1 VHRYMNGKSVEV
13 MMLNEIENLPAGLLA
28 APVESLAELLSGP
41 TLIHLPGRRP
51 EPLFVTVLAHGN
63 ESTGFYAIQSLLQ
76 QYRNRELPRALSIFI
91 GNVTAAGEGLR
102 FLDGQADYNR
112 VWPGTE
118 QLDAPETQMMQQVV
132 DSLRARQAFASVD
145 IHNNTGI
152 NPHYGCINRVD
163 NQFLHLASL
172 FSRTVVY
179 FIRPLGVQSMAMSGV
194 CPAVTIECGKP
205 SHEYGMAHARDYVDA
220 CLHLSELPQHP
231 VASHDVDLFHTVA
244 VVKIPAELS
253 FGFAGETVDL
263 RLNANIDHLNFRELP
278 AGTELGRVRPGVAVG
293 LEVTDDNNQSVYDRY
308 FSIEGPA
315 LVTARPLMP
324 SMLTLD
330 ERIIRQ
336 DCLGYLMERLLPEG
350 C

>member
-1 VHRYMNGKSVEV
+1 
-13 MMLNEIENLPAGLLA
+13 MLNEIEKLPDGLLER
-28 APVESLAELLSGP
+28 PVESMAELLGGP

-76 QYRNRELPRALSIFI
+76 KFRDRELPRALSIFI
-91 GNVTAAGEGLR
+91 GNVAAAAEGLR

-118 QLDAPETQMMQQVV
+118 QVDAPEAQMMRQVV
-132 DSLRARQAFASVD
+132 DSLRARKAFASVD

-179 FIRPLGVQSMAMSGV
+179 FIRPLGVQSMAMSCV

-205 SHEYGMAHARDYVDA
+205 DHEYGMAHARDYVDA

-244 VVKIPAELS
+244 VVKIPADIS
-253 FGFAGETVDL
+253 FGFGEEAVDL
-263 RLNANIDHLNFRELP
+263 RLLRDIDHLNFRELP
-278 AGTELGRVRPGVAVG
+278 AGTELGWIRSGAAVRLDVS
-293 LEVTDDNNQSVYDRY
+293 DDNDQSVHDRY
-308 FSIEGPA
+308 FTIEDNT

-324 SMLTLD
+324 SMFTLD

-336 DCLGYLMERLLPEG
+336 DCLGYLMEKLLPEG
-350 C
+350 S